1 MVLFGL
7 SKREKTT
14 MKDWVAY
21 RDICFFL
28 FCLLLTSWK
37 PINPS
42 DNYAKVMLN
51 SYVKMGGA
59 GGFKALENYLKQPNG
74 VNFELLKLPESVSQP
89 DSDWWKGLYDKDA
102 RNRLV
107 PKLRKA
113 VTSIQNQEV
122 VEIYSKHICD
132 LETLYDRTSET
143 GACTMQQEQELNEY
157 RVTWIFRVLDILCAL
172 GAFSF
177 HLIIKK
183 QKFNNKSGAVNE

>member
-42 DNYAKVMLN
+42 DNYAKVILN
-51 SYVKMGGA
+51 SYVKMNGT
-59 GGFKALENYLKQPNG
+59 GGFKALEDYLKQPNS
-74 VNFELLKLPESVSQP
+74 VTFELLRLPESVSKL
-89 DSDWWKGLYDKDA
+89 DSDWFKGLYDVET

-107 PKLRKA
+107 PELRKA
-113 VTSIQNQEV
+113 ITSTQNQEIV
-122 VEIYSKHICD
+122 DIYSKHICN
-132 LETLYDRTSET
+132 LETLYDRTSKT
-143 GACTMQQEQELNEY
+143 GACAMKQEREERAY
-157 RVTWIFRVLDILCAL
+157 RATWVFRVMNILCAL
-172 GAFSF
+172 GALLF
-177 HLIIKK
+177 HLMIK
-183 QKFNNKSGAVNE
+183 NKNLTIN